1 MSKKRARKRDLGQ
14 PIGVLLMEL
23 TDVHCRLLAMIK
35 DPTVRA
41 RWEDELEAHT
51 ERIYQATKETD

>member
-1 MSKKRARKRDLGQ
+1 MPKKRARKKNLEQ

-23 TDVHCRLLAMIK
+23 TDVHCRLLAMIE

-41 RWEDELEAHT
+41 RWEDELEVHT
-51 ERIYQATKETD
+51 ELIYQATKDAD